1 VCRRWTVNERG
12 IAKRHLLWHLDCNHL
27 SEASL
32 RPVIL
37 PVLLS
42 AFVFAVISPAF
53 SQHVPEPI
61 PGVPI
66 SNGSYPWAVDTYE
79 GKQELV
85 PIHHTNVGVNNHKG
99 ANVAGS
105 LAGSVFYKPK
115 MTTEIEGAHA
125 RVALH
130 SDKPVFYV
138 HLLENDDDSVS
149 DGVLGPWALV
159 RARIDKDH
167 RVLSQ
172 VNFTQLTGNAKRTAS
187 QVDVEIEKLP
197 DGWLKLTPKEPLAP
211 GEYALQPVPR
221 VANTFSVVVFDF
233 TLDPKAPNS
242 PEAKSAL

>member
-1 VCRRWTVNERG
+1 M
-12 IAKRHLLWHLDCNHL
+12 
-27 SEASL
+27 

-42 AFVFAVISPAF
+42 SFVFAVISPAF
-53 SQHVPEPI
+53 AQHVPEPI

-66 SNGSYPWAVDTYE
+66 SNGSFPWAVDTYE

-138 HLLENDDDSVS
+138 HLMEEDSSADSSENIF
-149 DGVLGPWALV
+149 GPWALV
-159 RARIDKDH
+159 RAKIDKDH

-172 VNFTQLTGNAKRTAS
+172 VKFTQLTGNAKRSDS
-187 QVDVEIEKLP
+187 QVDVNVEKLS
-197 DGWLKLTPKEPLAP
+197 DGWMKITPKAPLAS

-221 VANTFSVVVFDF
+221 VANTFSTIVFDF
-233 TLDPKAPNS
+233 TVDPKAPNS

>member
-1 VCRRWTVNERG
+1 V
-12 IAKRHLLWHLDCNHL
+12 ASSLQSDL

-32 RPVIL
+32 RSVTL

-42 AFVFAVISPAF
+42 AFAFAVTGPVFA
-53 SQHVPEPI
+53 QHVPEPI
-61 PGVPI
+61 PGVQI
-66 SNGSYPWAVDTYE
+66 TSGSYPWAVDTYE

-85 PIHHTNVGVNNHKG
+85 PIHHTNVGVNNHKS

-138 HLLENDDDSVS
+138 HLMEEDSSADSSEN
-149 DGVLGPWALV
+149 LFGPWALV
-159 RARIDKDH
+159 RAKIDKDH
-167 RVLSQ
+167 QVLSQ
-172 VNFTQLTGNAKRTAS
+172 VKFTQLTGNAKRTAS

-211 GEYALQPVPR
+211 GEYDLQPVPR